1 METTRMND
9 YERDVLVPLVCD
21 LLMQA
26 GGLPLSSMRIAD
38 EIRRTGHAASTRQ
51 VRRCVNHIRVN
62 GIIPC
67 VASSPKGFFVASNES
82 EISECISTLE
92 ALADSIQEVIEALR
106 GQMYN
111 KFGFRL

>member
-1 METTRMND
+1 METRIND

-21 LLMQA
+21 ILMNA
-26 GGLPLSSMRIAD
+26 PWTMSALSIA
-38 EIRRTGHAASTRQ
+38 ESIRRTGHAASTRQ
-51 VRRCVNHIRVN
+51 VRRVINHIRVN

-67 VASSPKGFFVASNES
+67 VASSPKGFFVASNEI
-82 EISECISTLE
+82 EISECIGTLE
-92 ALADSIQEVIEALR
+92 SLADAIQEVIEALR

>member
-1 METTRMND
+1 METRIND

-21 LLMQA
+21 ILRNAPWSMSA
-26 GGLPLSSMRIAD
+26 LSIA
-38 EIRRTGHAASTRQ
+38 EAIRRQGHPASTRQ
-51 VRRCVNHIRVN
+51 VRRVINHIRVH

-82 EISECISTLE
+82 EISECIGTLE
-92 ALADSIQEVIEALR
+92 SLADAIQEVIEALR